1 MIRVGFM
8 KKSLLFILPSLA
20 GGGAEKSLITLLSLI
35 DYSRYDVDLFLFRR
49 EGLFL
54 PNVPEEV
61 NIIDGG
67 KGYYLFD
74 GEAAAYIKKCVKN
87 LRFFDS
93 LNRLVYSRAV
103 AKGDRKAIWTS
114 LKKALPKVKKHYDV
128 AIGYLEGNA
137 NYYCVDCVD
146 ADIKIGYVHNDYS
159 KLGLDE
165 NFDRPF
171 FEKMDKLVSV
181 SPECSDVLKKTFP
194 ELTERIFTVENISS
208 PEALRQLAVG
218 APAEYTGVD
227 GRILLTVGRFS
238 PQKGYDTAVDAAKI
252 LKDNGVEFK
261 WFAIGK
267 GELKSAIEE
276 KINRY
281 GLQEDFILL
290 GEKSNPYPYI
300 NNCDIYVQPS
310 NFEGKS
316 IAIDEAKAFS
326 KPIVATKFSTV
337 FDQLSDGET
346 ALLAEIDAQD
356 VAKKITQLIN
366 DDALCKRLS
375 DTLAR
380 THKGNEEELEKFYA
394 LLEA

>member
-1 MIRVGFM
+1 M
-8 KKSLLFILPSLA
+8 KKNLLFILPSLS

-35 DYSRYDVDLFLFRR
+35 DYSRYNVDLFLFRR

-67 KGYYLFD
+67 EGYSSFD
-74 GEAAAYIKKCVKN
+74 GEAAAYIKKCIKS
-87 LRFFDS
+87 LRFSDAA
-93 LNRLVYSRAV
+93 NRIFYSRAV
-103 AKGDRKAIWTS
+103 GNGDRKAVWSS
-114 LKKALPKVKKHYDV
+114 LKKALPQIKKHYDV
-128 AIGYLEGNA
+128 AVGYLEGNA

-159 KLGLDE
+159 KLGLDAG
-165 NFDRPF
+165 FDRPF
-171 FEKMDKLVSV
+171 FEKLDRLVSV
-181 SPECSDVLKKTFP
+181 SPECSDVLK
-194 ELTERIFTVENISS
+194 RIFPAMAEKVCTVENISS

-218 APAEYTGVD
+218 IPEEYTDAD
-227 GRILLTVGRFS
+227 GKILLTVGRFS

-252 LKDNGVEFK
+252 LKDNGVDFR

-267 GELKSAIEE
+267 GELKTAIEE
-276 KINRY
+276 KIKQY
-281 GLQEDFILL
+281 GLQDNFILL

-300 NNCDIYVQPS
+300 ENCDIYVQPS

-346 ALLAEIDAQD
+346 ALLAEIDAAD
-356 VAKKITQLIN
+356 VAMKITQLI
-366 DDALCKRLS
+366 DDEALCKKLS
-375 DTLAR
+375 ETLAR

-394 LLEA
+394 LVEK

>member
-1 MIRVGFM
+1 M

-54 PNVPEEV
+54 PSVPREV

-67 KGYYLFD
+67 EGYSYFD
-74 GEAAAYIKKCVKN
+74 GEASVHIKKCIK
-87 LRFFDS
+87 S
-93 LNRLVYSRAV
+93 LHFSAAVNRILYSRAV
-103 AKGDRKAIWTS
+103 AKGDRKAIWRC
-114 LKKALPKVKKHYDV
+114 LKKALPKTGKHYDV
-128 AIGYLEGNA
+128 AVGYLEGNA
-137 NYYCVDCVD
+137 NYYCVDCTD
-146 ADIKIGYVHNDYS
+146 ADVKIGYIHNDYS

-171 FEKMDKLVSV
+171 FEKLDKLISV

-194 ELTERIFTVENISS
+194 EMAERIFTVENISS
-208 PEALRQLAVG
+208 PEALRQLAVEN
-218 APAEYTGVD
+218 PAEYTGVEEK
-227 GRILLTVGRFS
+227 ILLTVGRFS
-238 PQKGYDTAVDAAKI
+238 EQKGYGTAVDAARI
-252 LKDNGVEFK
+252 LKDNGAAFK

-267 GELKSAIEE
+267 GELKSTIEE

-300 NNCDIYVQPS
+300 DNCDIYVQPS

-346 ALLAEIDAQD
+346 ALLAEIDAAD
-356 VAKKITQLIN
+356 VANKITQLIN
-366 DDALCKRLS
+366 DEALCKSLS

-394 LLEA
+394 LLEK

>member
-1 MIRVGFM
+1 M
-8 KKSLLFILPSLA
+8 KKSLLFILPSLS
-20 GGGAEKSLITLLSLI
+20 GGGAEKSLITLLGLI

-54 PNVPEEV
+54 PNVPQKV

-67 KGYYLFD
+67 EGYSLFD
-74 GEAAAYIKKCVKN
+74 GEASAYIKKCAKSF
-87 LRFFDS
+87 RFSDAV
-93 LNRLVYSRAV
+93 NRVVYSRAV
-103 AKGDRKAIWTS
+103 AKGDRKAVWSS
-114 LKKALPKVKKHYDV
+114 LKKALPGPEKHYDV

-146 ADIKIGYVHNDYS
+146 ADMKIGYIHNDYS
-159 KLGLDE
+159 KLSLDAA
-165 NFDRPF
+165 FDRPF
-171 FEKMDKLVSV
+171 FEKLDKLVSV

-194 ELTERIFTVENISS
+194 EMAERIFTVENISS
-208 PEALRQLAVG
+208 PEALRKLSAG
-218 APAEYTGVD
+218 KPGEYTEAD
-227 GRILLTVGRFS
+227 GKILLTVGRFS

-252 LKDNGVEFK
+252 LKSNGVAFR

-267 GELKSAIEE
+267 GELKNRTEE
-276 KINRY
+276 KIKEY
-281 GLQEDFILL
+281 GLQDDFILL

-300 NNCDIYVQPS
+300 NRCDIYVQPS

-356 VAKKITQLIN
+356 VADKIAQLIG
-366 DDALCKRLS
+366 DEALCKKLS

-394 LLEA
+394 LVER

>member
-1 MIRVGFM
+1 M

-67 KGYYLFD
+67 DGYSLFD
-74 GEAAAYIKKCVKN
+74 GEASAYIKKCLKS
-87 LRFFDS
+87 LRFSDA
-93 LNRLVYSRAV
+93 LNRIVYSRAV
-103 AKGDRKAIWTS
+103 AKGDRKTVWNC
-114 LKKALPKVKKHYDV
+114 LKKALPKIKKHYDA

-137 NYYCVDCVD
+137 DYYCVECVD
-146 ADIKIGYVHNDYS
+146 ANIKIGYIHSDYR
-159 KLGLDE
+159 KLSLSESFDETFFTKLDYLVGVS
-165 NFDRPF
+165 
-171 FEKMDKLVSV
+171 EKCADI
-181 SPECSDVLKKTFP
+181 LKEVFP
-194 ELTERIFTVENISS
+194 ALQKKIITIENITS
-208 PEALRQLAVG
+208 PQVIGKLAEENV
-218 APAEYTGVD
+218 PEYTD
-227 GRILLTVGRFS
+227 ITKKIILTVGRIS
-238 PQKGYDTAVDAAKI
+238 PPKGYDTAVDAAKI
-252 LKDNGVEFK
+252 LKGNGVAFK

-267 GELKSAIEE
+267 GELKTAIEE

-290 GEKSNPYPYI
+290 GEKNNPYPYI
-300 NNCDIYVQPS
+300 KNCDIYVQPS

-346 ALLAEIDAQD
+346 ALLAEIDAAD
-356 VAKKITQLIN
+356 VANKITQLIN
-366 DDALCKRLS
+366 DDSLCKNLS

-394 LLEA
+394 LLEK

>member
-1 MIRVGFM
+1 M

-67 KGYYLFD
+67 DGYSLFD
-74 GEAAAYIKKCVKN
+74 GEASAYIKKCLKS
-87 LRFFDS
+87 LRFFDAV
-93 LNRLVYSRAV
+93 NRIVYSRAV
-103 AKGDRKAIWTS
+103 ANGDRKAVWFC
-114 LKKALPKVKKHYDV
+114 LKKALPKIDKHYDV

-137 NYYCVDCVD
+137 NYYCVDCVG

-165 NFDRPF
+165 SFDRPF
-171 FEKMDKLVSV
+171 FEKLDKLISV
-181 SPECSDVLKKTFP
+181 SPECSDVLKRTFP
-194 ELTERIFTVENISS
+194 EMAERIFTVENISS

-218 APAEYTGVD
+218 TPEEYTGIEEK
-227 GRILLTVGRFS
+227 ILLTVGRFS

-252 LKDNGVEFK
+252 LKGNGVDFK

-281 GLQEDFILL
+281 GLQENFILL

-300 NNCDIYVQPS
+300 KRCDIYVQPS
-310 NFEGKS
+310 NYEGKS

-346 ALLAEIDAQD
+346 ALLAEIDAAD
-356 VAKKITQLIN
+356 VANKITQLIN
-366 DDALCKRLS
+366 DEALCKNLS

-394 LLEA
+394 LLEK

>member
-1 MIRVGFM
+1 M

-67 KGYYLFD
+67 EGYSLFD

-87 LRFFDS
+87 LRFFDAV
-93 LNRLVYSRAV
+93 NRIIYSRAV
-103 AKGDRKAIWTS
+103 AKGDRKAIWRC
-114 LKKALPKVKKHYDV
+114 LKKALPKTGKHYDV
-128 AIGYLEGNA
+128 AVGYLEGNA
-137 NYYCVDCVD
+137 NYYCVDCTD
-146 ADIKIGYVHNDYS
+146 ADVKIGYIHNDYS

-171 FEKMDKLVSV
+171 FGKLDKLVSV
-181 SPECSDVLKKTFP
+181 SDECCDVLWKFFP
-194 ELTERIFTVENISS
+194 EIKERIVKIENISS
-208 PEALRQLAVG
+208 PEALKKFAVG
-218 APAEYTGVD
+218 VPEEYAGAD
-227 GRILLTVGRFS
+227 KKILLTVGRFS

-252 LKDNGVEFK
+252 LKDNGAAFK

-267 GELKSAIEE
+267 GELKKQIEE
-276 KINRY
+276 KIEAY
-281 GLQEDFILL
+281 GLREDFILL

-300 NNCDIYVQPS
+300 QGCDIYVQPS

-346 ALLAEIDAQD
+346 ALLAEIDARD
-356 VAKKITQLIN
+356 VADKIMRLIN
-366 DDALCKRLS
+366 DKALCKKLS

-380 THKGNEEELEKFYA
+380 THRGNEEELEKFYK
-394 LLEA
+394 LLER

>member
-1 MIRVGFM
+1 M

-35 DYSRYDVDLFLFRR
+35 DYSRFDVDLFLFRR

-54 PNVPEEV
+54 HNVPEEV

-67 KGYYLFD
+67 ENYRLFD
-74 GEAAAYIKKCVKN
+74 GQAAYYIKSCIKKLHMIKAV
-87 LRFFDS
+87 
-93 LNRLVYSRAV
+93 NRICYSRAV
-103 AKGDRKAIWTS
+103 VRGDRKAVWAS
-114 LKKALPKVKKHYDV
+114 LKKALPKTDKHYDV

-146 ADIKIGYVHNDYS
+146 ADVKIGYIHNDYS
-159 KLGLDE
+159 KLSPDAV
-165 NFDRPF
+165 FDRSF
-171 FEKMDKLVSV
+171 FEKLDKLISV
-181 SPECSDVLKKTFP
+181 SPECSEVLKKTFP
-194 ELTERIFTVENISS
+194 DLAEKVFTVENISS

-218 APAEYTGVD
+218 IPTEYTGVEEK
-227 GRILLTVGRFS
+227 ILLTVGRFS
-238 PQKGYDTAVDAAKI
+238 PQKGYDTAVDAARI
-252 LKDNGVEFK
+252 LKNNGVEFR

-267 GELKSAIEE
+267 GELKNKIEE
-276 KINRY
+276 KINHY
-281 GLQEDFILL
+281 GLQKDFVLL

-300 NNCDIYVQPS
+300 KECDIYVQPS
-310 NFEGKS
+310 NYEGKS
-316 IAIDEAKAFS
+316 IAIDEAKAFA

-346 ALLAEIDAQD
+346 ALLAEIDPAD

-366 DDALCKRLS
+366 DEKLCEKLS
-375 DTLAR
+375 DRLTR

-394 LLEA
+394 LLER

>member
-1 MIRVGFM
+1 M

-54 PNVPEEV
+54 PNVPGEV

-67 KGYYLFD
+67 EGYSSFD
-74 GEAAAYIKKCVKN
+74 GEASAYIKKRVKA
-87 LRFFDS
+87 LRFFDAA
-93 LNRLVYSRAV
+93 NRLVYSRAV
-103 AKGDRKAIWTS
+103 AKGDRKAVWAC
-114 LKKALPKVKKHYDV
+114 LKKALPRIKKHYDV
-128 AIGYLEGNA
+128 AVGYLEGNA
-137 NYYCVDCVD
+137 NCYCVDCID

-171 FEKMDKLVSV
+171 FEKLDRLVSV

-194 ELTERIFTVENISS
+194 SVAEKVYTVENISS

-218 APAEYTGVD
+218 SPEEYAGID
-227 GRILLTVGRFS
+227 GKILLTIGRLS

-252 LKDNGVEFK
+252 LKDNGVAFK

-267 GELKSAIEE
+267 GELKDRIEE
-276 KINRY
+276 KIKEY
-281 GLQEDFILL
+281 GLQDNFILL

-300 NNCDIYVQPS
+300 DNCDIYVQPS
-310 NFEGKS
+310 NYEGKS

-346 ALLAEIDAQD
+346 ALLAEIDAAD
-356 VAKKITQLIN
+356 VAEKITQLIS
-366 DDALCKRLS
+366 DEALCERLS

-394 LLEA
+394 LLEK

>member
-1 MIRVGFM
+1 M

-20 GGGAEKSLITLLSLI
+20 GGGAEKSLVTLLSLI

-67 KGYYLFD
+67 EGYSLFD
-74 GEAAAYIKKCVKN
+74 GEASAYIKKCVKN

-103 AKGDRKAIWTS
+103 AKGDRKAIWSS
-114 LKKALPKVKKHYDV
+114 LKKALPRIKKHYDV
-128 AIGYLEGNA
+128 AVGYLEGNA

-159 KLGLDE
+159 KLGFDE
-165 NFDRPF
+165 DFDRPF
-171 FEKMDKLVSV
+171 FERLDKLVSV

-194 ELTERIFTVENISS
+194 KMAERIFTVENISS

-227 GRILLTVGRFS
+227 SRILLTVGRFS

-346 ALLAEIDAQD
+346 ALLAEIDAAD
-356 VAKKITQLIN
+356 VAKRITQLIN

>member
-1 MIRVGFM
+1 M

-20 GGGAEKSLITLLSLI
+20 GGGAEKSLITLLSLF

-67 KGYYLFD
+67 EGYSLFD
-74 GEAAAYIKKCVKN
+74 GEASAYIKKSVKG
-87 LRFFDS
+87 LRFS
-93 LNRLVYSRAV
+93 AALNRIVYSRAV
-103 AKGDRKAIWTS
+103 VKGDRKAVWS
-114 LKKALPKVKKHYDV
+114 CLKKALPKTDKHYDV
-128 AIGYLEGNA
+128 AVGYLEGNA

-146 ADIKIGYVHNDYS
+146 ADIKIGYIHNDYS
-159 KLGLDE
+159 KLGLDK

-171 FEKMDKLVSV
+171 FENLDKLISV

-194 ELTERIFTVENISS
+194 EMAERIFTVENISS
-208 PEALRQLAVG
+208 PEALRQLAVES
-218 APAEYTGVD
+218 PAEYTGVEEK
-227 GRILLTVGRFS
+227 ILLTVGRFS
-238 PQKGYDTAVDAAKI
+238 EQKGYDTAVDAARI
-252 LKDNGVEFK
+252 LKDNGVAFK

-267 GELKSAIEE
+267 GELKSTIEE

-300 NNCDIYVQPS
+300 DNCDIYVQPS

-346 ALLAEIDAQD
+346 ALLAEIDAAD

-366 DDALCKRLS
+366 DEALCKSLS

-394 LLEA
+394 LLEK

>member
-1 MIRVGFM
+1 M
-8 KKSLLFILPSLA
+8 KKNLLFILPSLS
-20 GGGAEKSLITLLSLI
+20 GGGAEKSLITLLSLL
-35 DYSRYDVDLFLFRR
+35 DYSRYNVDLFLFRR

-54 PNVPEEV
+54 SNVPEKV

-67 KGYYLFD
+67 EGYSSFD
-74 GEAAAYIKKCVKN
+74 GEASAYIKKCIKG
-87 LRFFDS
+87 LRFFDAV
-93 LNRLVYSRAV
+93 NRAVYSRAV
-103 AKGDRKAIWTS
+103 AKGNRTAVWNC
-114 LKKALPKVKKHYDV
+114 LKKALPRIIKHYDV
-128 AIGYLEGNA
+128 AVGYLEGNA

-146 ADIKIGYVHNDYS
+146 ADVKIGYIHNDYS
-159 KLGLDE
+159 KLGTDKD
-165 NFDRPF
+165 FDRPF
-171 FEKMDKLVSV
+171 FEKLDKLVSV

-194 ELTERIFTVENISS
+194 EMAERIFTVENISS

-218 APAEYTGVD
+218 IPEEYTVAD
-227 GRILLTVGRFS
+227 GKILLTVGRFS

-252 LKDNGVEFK
+252 LKDNGVAFR

-267 GELKSAIEE
+267 GELKDRIEE
-276 KINRY
+276 KIKEY
-281 GLQEDFILL
+281 GLQDNFILL

-300 NNCDIYVQPS
+300 NGCDIYVQPS
-310 NFEGKS
+310 NYEGKS

-356 VAKKITQLIN
+356 IADKITQLIN
-366 DDALCKRLS
+366 DEALCKKLS

-380 THKGNEEELEKFYA
+380 THKGNEKELEKFYA
-394 LLEA
+394 LLER

>member
-1 MIRVGFM
+1 M
-8 KKSLLFILPSLA
+8 KKNLLFILPSLS

-54 PNVPEEV
+54 PNVPGEV

-67 KGYYLFD
+67 EGYSSFD
-74 GEAAAYIKKCVKN
+74 GEAAAYIKKCIKD
-87 LRFFDS
+87 LRFFDAV
-93 LNRLVYSRAV
+93 NRALYSRAV
-103 AKGDRKAIWTS
+103 ASGDRKAVWNC
-114 LKKALPKVKKHYDV
+114 LKKALPKIKKHYDA

-159 KLGLDE
+159 KLGLDSD
-165 NFDRPF
+165 FDRPF
-171 FEKMDKLVSV
+171 FEKLERIVSV

-194 ELTERIFTVENISS
+194 SLAEKVFTVENISS

-218 APAEYTGVD
+218 TPEEYTGAV
-227 GRILLTVGRFS
+227 GKILLTVGRFS

-252 LKDNGVEFK
+252 LKDNGVAFR

-267 GELKSAIEE
+267 GELKSRIEE
-276 KINRY
+276 KINEY
-281 GLQEDFILL
+281 GLQEHFILL

-300 NNCDIYVQPS
+300 KGCDIYVQPS

-337 FDQLSDGET
+337 FDQLCDGET

-356 VAKKITQLIN
+356 VADKITQLIN
-366 DDALCKRLS
+366 DEALCKKLS
-375 DTLAR
+375 DTLVR
-380 THKGNEEELEKFYA
+380 THKGNEEELEKFCA
-394 LLEA
+394 LLER

>member
-1 MIRVGFM
+1 M

-20 GGGAEKSLITLLSLI
+20 GGGAEKSLITLLSLF

-67 KGYYLFD
+67 EGYSLFD
-74 GEAAAYIKKCVKN
+74 GEASAYIKKSVKG
-87 LRFFDS
+87 LRFS
-93 LNRLVYSRAV
+93 AALNRIVYSRAV
-103 AKGDRKAIWTS
+103 ANGDRKAVWS
-114 LKKALPKVKKHYDV
+114 CLKKALPKADKHYDV
-128 AIGYLEGNA
+128 AVGYLEGNA

-146 ADIKIGYVHNDYS
+146 ADIKIGYIHNDYS

-171 FEKMDKLVSV
+171 FEKLDKLISV

-194 ELTERIFTVENISS
+194 EMAERIFTVENISS
-208 PEALRQLAVG
+208 PEALRQLAVEN
-218 APAEYTGVD
+218 PAEYTGVEEK
-227 GRILLTVGRFS
+227 ILLTVGRFS
-238 PQKGYDTAVDAAKI
+238 EQKGYGTAVDAARI
-252 LKDNGVEFK
+252 LKDNGAAFK

-267 GELKSAIEE
+267 GELKSTIEE

-300 NNCDIYVQPS
+300 DNCDIYVQPS

-346 ALLAEIDAQD
+346 ALLAEIDAAD
-356 VAKKITQLIN
+356 VANKITQLIN
-366 DDALCKRLS
+366 DEALCKSLS

-394 LLEA
+394 LLEK

>member
-1 MIRVGFM
+1 M

-67 KGYYLFD
+67 EGYSLFD
-74 GEAAAYIKKCVKN
+74 GEASAYIKKCVKS
-87 LRFFDS
+87 LRFS
-93 LNRLVYSRAV
+93 AALNRIVYSRAV
-103 AKGDRKAIWTS
+103 ANGDRKAVWS
-114 LKKALPKVKKHYDV
+114 CLKKALPRIKKHYDV
-128 AIGYLEGNA
+128 AVGYLEGNA

-146 ADIKIGYVHNDYS
+146 ADIKIGYIHSDYS
-159 KLGLDE
+159 KLGLSKA
-165 NFDRPF
+165 FDIQF
-171 FEKMDKLVSV
+171 FENIDYLIGVS
-181 SPECSDVLKKTFP
+181 EKCTDILIETFP
-194 ELTERIFTVENISS
+194 SIKDRILTIENVTS
-208 PEALRQLAVG
+208 PNVLFKMADGRV
-218 APAEYTGVD
+218 AEYEG
-227 GRILLTVGRFS
+227 IEKKIILTVGRIS
-238 PQKGYDTAVDAAKI
+238 PPKGYDTAVDAAKI
-252 LKDNGVEFK
+252 LKDNGVAFK

-267 GELKSAIEE
+267 GELKAAIEE

-300 NNCDIYVQPS
+300 DNCDIYVQPS

-346 ALLAEIDAQD
+346 ALLAEIDAAD
-356 VAKKITQLIN
+356 VANKITQLIN
-366 DDALCKRLS
+366 DEALCKSLS

-394 LLEA
+394 LLEK